1 MRTIEQVRSPRSA
14 FRCAALCAC
23 LALAAAFRA
32 GAVELRY
39 PPGDLHGFPSMQDES
54 GALIADGELTQR
66 KHGSRLV
73 VHATWRFRDGRV
85 VVEDAVFALRPQLA
99 QQSFRF
105 VESRGKTELRRFEVD
120 FRSRKAYAQKLEGTE
135 HKRWDDTLDLEPG
148 KAFTGFGTALAVSQ
162 LRDSLAK
169 KDAVA
174 ELTFVAFTPGPRTV
188 TLEVSR
194 RQGERVRAAG
204 RELRADLYTLH
215 PKIPFPISIF
225 VHPKDA
231 RLWFSHGAPP
241 ALLRAEQNLI
251 EKDDPRI
258 RIDVIPAGS
267 ALPSPAARRGPR
279 PHR

>member
-1 MRTIEQVRSPRSA
+1 MLRRAHRDHA
-14 FRCAALCAC
+14 LLGARCL
-23 LALAAAFRA
+23 LVTA
-32 GAVELRY
+32 GASERRVKAM
-39 PPGDLHGFPSMQDES
+39 HV
-54 GALIADGELTQR
+54 QR
-66 KHGSRLV
+66 LLQRLDV
-73 VHATWRFRDGRV
+73 LLVH
-85 VVEDAVFALRPQLA
+85 
-99 QQSFRF
+99 
-105 VESRGKTELRRFEVD
+105 
-120 FRSRKAYAQKLEGTE
+120 
-135 HKRWDDTLDLEPG
+135 DDRLP
-148 KAFTGFGTALAVSQ
+148 Q

-194 RQGERVRAAG
+194 RQGERVRVAG

-231 RLWFSHGAPP
+231 RLWFTHGAPP

-251 EKDDPRI
+251 EKDDPQI
-258 RIDVIPAGS
+258 RIDVIPAGP

-279 PHR
+279 PRR